1 MWRVLGAWVVWAQS
15 AVSWQ
20 VRIEGRQPARVGD
33 TLSVVME
40 ATIRP
45 PYHLYASRVPAKE
58 ANLPTTFS
66 ALRQEGLRFI
76 GPLLEEGQLRTV
88 YDSVFETEVY
98 YYEGQVRF
106 RQRFVITG
114 KAAQGEGL
122 LRYQYCDEEQCFTE
136 KLEVPVQVAVE
147 SSSQVQSNPA
157 QTPEASGAAPKVA
170 PPQASPSSE
179 ERGPSASEP
188 NQPAASPVSVASSSS
203 SDHTPPASSRESL
216 WWVFVKAFLFGLAAV
231 LTPCTFPMIPL
242 TVSYFTKAS
251 EGRKGFPYLALWYA
265 ASILV
270 IFWVLGLLLTILFGA
285 SAAYNLATNP
295 WLNLVFFL
303 ILLLFGLSFLGAF
316 EITLPASWGTA
327 TSRYA
332 SPRSLGGVFFMALT
346 LVLVSFSCIGPLVG
360 TLMIDMVG
368 GQIWEPLVG
377 MTGFG
382 LAFALPFGALAA
394 MPRLLQRLPRSGEWL
409 ETFKVTLGFL
419 ELALA
424 LKFLSNA
431 DLVWHLGLLD
441 REVYLVLWIT
451 LFLFL
456 ALYLL
461 GKLPL
466 KGAPSGPIG
475 VGRLLL
481 GMSSFALALYLFTG
495 LWGAPLKAFSGLLP
509 PIHEEM
515 GVRLLGRSAPS
526 DGPLSE
532 ARCPYPPTRRYA
544 DKLQKHTPPDFCAF
558 YDLEEA
564 RGYAA
569 SVGKPLLIDF
579 TGHTCVNCR
588 QVESSVWS
596 QPPIKKLI
604 QERFVL
610 VSLFVDDATPL
621 PEPETTR
628 EGERL
633 YTLGDKWLYFQKAQ
647 YGVQAQ
653 PYYVITDSTLTPLVK
668 PMGFT
673 LDALRYQAFLEE
685 GLRQFEKR
693 LASLPKL

>member
-1 MWRVLGAWVVWAQS
+1 MVWAQS

-20 VRIEGRQPARVGD
+20 IRVEGRQPARVGD
-33 TLSVVME
+33 TLNLVME
-40 ATIRP
+40 ATIRA
-45 PYHLYASRVPAKE
+45 PYHLYSSRVPARE
-58 ANLPTTFS
+58 ANLPTTFTP
-66 ALRQEGLRFI
+66 LRQVGLQFV
-76 GPLLEEGQLRTV
+76 GPLLEEGHLHTV
-88 YDSVFETEVY
+88 YDSIFETEVY

-106 RQRFVITG
+106 RQRVVIT
-114 KAAQGEGL
+114 ANPAQGEGL

-136 KLEVPVQVAVE
+136 KLEVPIQVAVE
-147 SSSQVQSNPA
+147 SSASSKGSTSGQGAEENRLPSGRSLSQVSDSA
-157 QTPEASGAAPKVA
+157 RAEAPQGGFSSAPS
-170 PPQASPSSE
+170 QRSL
-179 ERGPSASEP
+179 ASE
-188 NQPAASPVSVASSSS
+188 VSTVSESGGQSAIA
-203 SDHTPPASSRESL
+203 DSSREPL
-216 WWVFVKAFLFGLAAV
+216 VWVFLKAFLFGLAAV

-251 EGRKGFPYLALWYA
+251 EGRKGFPFLALWYA
-265 ASILV
+265 ASILI
-270 IFWVLGLLLTILFGA
+270 IFWVLGLVLTLLFGA
-285 SAAYNLATNP
+285 SAAYNVATNP

-368 GQIWEPLVG
+368 GEVWEPLVG

-382 LAFALPFGALAA
+382 LAFALPFGALVA

-481 GMSSFALALYLFTG
+481 SMGSFALALYFFTG

-509 PIHEEM
+509 PIHDEM
-515 GVRLLGRSAPS
+515 GVRLVGGGSFSNGTPS
-526 DGPLSE
+526 QATCL
-532 ARCPYPPTRRYA
+532 YPPTRRYA
-544 DKLQKHTPPDFCAF
+544 DKLRKYTPPDFCAF
-558 YDLEEA
+558 YDLDEA
-564 RGYAA
+564 RQYAA
-569 SVGKPLLIDF
+569 AVGKPLLIDF

-604 QERFVL
+604 QEQFVL

-621 PEPETTR
+621 PEPETTP

-633 YTLGDKWLYFQKAQ
+633 YTLGDKWLYLQKAR

-653 PYYVITDSTLTPLVK
+653 PYYVITDSTLKPLVS

-673 LDALRYQAFLEE
+673 LDVLRYQAFLEG
-685 GLRQFEKR
+685 GLRRFEEGY
-693 LASLPKL
+693 ASLRKL

>member
-1 MWRVLGAWVVWAQS
+1 MWGLLGAWMVWAQS

-20 VRIEGRQPARVGD
+20 IRVEGRQPARVGD
-33 TLSVVME
+33 TLNLVME

-45 PYHLYASRVPAKE
+45 PYHLYSSRVPAKE
-58 ANLPTTFS
+58 ANLPTTFTP
-66 ALRQEGLRFI
+66 LRQGGLRFV
-76 GPLLEEGQLRTV
+76 GPLLEEGHLHTA
-88 YDSVFETEVY
+88 YDSIFGTEVY

-106 RQRFVITG
+106 RQRVVIT
-114 KAAQGEGL
+114 ASPAQGEGL

-136 KLEVPVQVAVE
+136 KLEVPIQVTVE
-147 SSSQVQSNPA
+147 SSEPSRGSAPDQKNPFPGGRSGVQASDSVLAEAVTPQGNLPSAPLSRSPAAEVSAVSALDGQNATSNP
-157 QTPEASGAAPKVA
+157 
-170 PPQASPSSE
+170 
-179 ERGPSASEP
+179 
-188 NQPAASPVSVASSSS
+188 
-203 SDHTPPASSRESL
+203 SREPL
-216 WWVFVKAFLFGLAAV
+216 IWVFLKAFLFGLAAV

-251 EGRKGFPYLALWYA
+251 EGRKGFPFLALWYA
-265 ASILV
+265 ASILI
-270 IFWVLGLLLTILFGA
+270 IFWVLGLLLTLLFGA
-285 SAAYNLATNP
+285 SAAYNIATNP

-368 GQIWEPLVG
+368 GQVWEPLVG

-481 GMSSFALALYLFTG
+481 SMGSFALALYLFTG

-509 PIHEEM
+509 PIHDEM
-515 GVRLLGRSAPS
+515 GVRLVGGSSSPNGTS
-526 DGPLSE
+526 SE
-532 ARCPYPPTRRYA
+532 GNCPYPP
-544 DKLQKHTPPDFCAF
+544 
-558 YDLEEA
+558 
-564 RGYAA
+564 
-569 SVGKPLLIDF
+569 
-579 TGHTCVNCR
+579 
-588 QVESSVWS
+588 
-596 QPPIKKLI
+596 
-604 QERFVL
+604 
-610 VSLFVDDATPL
+610 
-621 PEPETTR
+621 
-628 EGERL
+628 
-633 YTLGDKWLYFQKAQ
+633 
-647 YGVQAQ
+647 
-653 PYYVITDSTLTPLVK
+653 
-668 PMGFT
+668 
-673 LDALRYQAFLEE
+673 
-685 GLRQFEKR
+685 
-693 LASLPKL
+693 